1 MNDKTK
7 LMRASSGCQAGGVG
21 SSLADGQTGVRSI
34 VAVKI
39 FFSQDVYR
47 VVCKRQGRANR
58 RDLNP
63 LIA

>member
-1 MNDKTK
+1 LNDKTK

-47 VVCKRQGRANR
+47 VVCKRQRPR
-58 RDLNP
+58 
-63 LIA
+63 